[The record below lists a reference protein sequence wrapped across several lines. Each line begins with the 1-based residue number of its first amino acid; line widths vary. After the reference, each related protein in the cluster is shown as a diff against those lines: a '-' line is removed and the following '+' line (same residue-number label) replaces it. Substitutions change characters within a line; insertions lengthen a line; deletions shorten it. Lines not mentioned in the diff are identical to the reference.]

1 VNTLLETYFKA
12 TADGLPVNNNTATMS
27 AWVVFFMMGIYP
39 ITFSLLVYAVT
50 TPSFDEIEIRLDT
63 TYYPRRTLV
72 IKANDPVKN
81 PYIKSITIGGQIT
94 KD

>member
-1 VNTLLETYFKA
+1 
-12 TADGLPVNNNTATMS
+12 
-27 AWVVFFMMGIYP
+27 MMGIYP

-94 KD
+94 KDWFISHEDLVRKKLLIFDLKSKK